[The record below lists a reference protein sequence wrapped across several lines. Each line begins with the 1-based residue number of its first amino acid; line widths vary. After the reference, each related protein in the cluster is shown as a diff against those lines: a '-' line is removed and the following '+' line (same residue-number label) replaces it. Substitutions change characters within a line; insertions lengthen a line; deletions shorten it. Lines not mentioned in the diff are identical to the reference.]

1 MHTNVKRVEKR
12 KLKEVVIEKDKKAK
26 KAKKAPTKAELMVQ
40 FEALQK
46 DHEALQKEHED
57 LRKENKQNLE
67 IIETMSMKVTTL
79 EKEKEEHLEDDQP
92 MEDEVEESYKCK
104 LCDFEADD
112 VYELDAHWFSTRCGD
127 SLLHCHYCDRNYLTK
142 GDLMKHRKRNHPEKV
157 NSCLHFFGGG
167 CDRGADTC
175 WYSHKSTSAS
185 RAIDLPEF
193 KCNNC
198 DKVFVNKFE
207 YIHNRKVDHKESVPY
222 CKKGM
227 GGTCWF
233 GPKNCWFQH
242 EERKITNE
250 NEINEKEMNQAI
262 MNTNQEVIEK
272 IFDMMEKFTQRILI
286 IEKKI

>member
-1 MHTNVKRVEKR
+1 MHTTVKRVEKR
-12 KLKEVVIEKDKKAK
+12 KLKEVVIENEK

-46 DHEALQKEHED
+46 DHKALQKEHEA
-57 LRKENKQNLE
+57 LTKENKQNLE
-67 IIETMSMKVTTL
+67 IIETMKVTAL
-79 EKEKEEHLEDDQP
+79 EKEKEEQVKDDQS
-92 MEDEVEESYKCK
+92 MENEMEESYKCK

-142 GDLMKHRKRNHPEKV
+142 GDLMKHRKQNHPEKV
-157 NSCLHFFGGG
+157 NVCIHFFGGG
-167 CDRGADTC
+167 CDHGEDTC
-175 WYSHKSTSAS
+175 WYSHKSTSS
-185 RAIDLPEF
+185 SGAIELPEF

-207 YIHNRKVDHKESVPY
+207 YMHHRKQDHKESVPQ

-242 EERKITNE
+242 EERQISNE
-250 NEINEKEMNQAI
+250 NGNNKEEMNEAI

-272 IFDMMEKFTQRILI
+272 IFDMMEKFTKRILL